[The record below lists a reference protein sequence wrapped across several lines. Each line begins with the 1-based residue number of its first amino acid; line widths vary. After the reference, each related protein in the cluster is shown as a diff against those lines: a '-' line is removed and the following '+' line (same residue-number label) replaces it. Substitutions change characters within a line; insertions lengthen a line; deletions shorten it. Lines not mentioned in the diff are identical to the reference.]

1 MKTGNQTPPIGGLLA
16 TFVGVDL
23 LGLGIYLA
31 LTGTDVISLLGVI
44 AGITG
49 FSVSGYGVALLRRA
63 LKQPANAGRWM
74 ADRMAAQSGAN
85 LQNGLYGATHVGQ
98 AAAGQVQ
105 KPPAGTAP
113 GPY

>member
-1 MKTGNQTPPIGGLLA
+1 MKTGKQTPVGGLVT

-31 LTGTDVISLLGVI
+31 LTGSDLTSVVGMVAGV
-44 AGITG
+44 TG

-63 LKQPANAGRWM
+63 LKQPAEAGRWM
-74 ADRMAAQSGAN
+74 VDQMAARSGV
-85 LQNGLYGATHVGQ
+85 GMRDGGYGNAHPGSPNP
-98 AAAGQVQ
+98 AGQMGQ
-105 KPPAGTAP
+105 PPSRNAP

>member
-1 MKTGNQTPPIGGLLA
+1 MKSGKRTPLGGLLT

-23 LGLGIYLA
+23 LGLGVYLA
-31 LTGTDVISLLGVI
+31 LTGTDLTSLLGII

-63 LKQPANAGRWM
+63 LKEPASTGRWM
-74 ADRMAAQSGAN
+74 VDQMAARSGADIRDR
-85 LQNGLYGATHVGQ
+85 LHETPQFG
-98 AAAGQVQ
+98 AAAAPGPLT